1 MSKKVKS
8 SSSGKTYDLVDVAA
22 FIALLSAAI
31 IFIVS
36 MILSF
41 LKLDQGIL
49 NLVLLIKDLA
59 VFAAISLGAW
69 CFVKNKKK
77 GWRICYWISF
87 GLYLVC
93 MVLVSASTFM

>member
-22 FIALLSAAI
+22 FIALLSAAV
-31 IFIVS
+31 IFLVS

-41 LKLDQGIL
+41 LKLNQGIIS
-49 NLVLLIKDLA
+49 VVSLIKDLA

-87 GLYLVC
+87 ALYLIC
-93 MVLVSASTFM
+93 MVLGVAASFI